1 MKILCVYYSMYGHI
15 YEMVQAAAEGAKSV
29 SGAQVTIKRVPE
41 TLPADVLAKMGAV
54 DAQKAQAKVEICTV
68 EDLAASDAIIFGTP
82 TRFGNMCGQ
91 MRQFLDSTGGLWM
104 KGALVGKVGSVISS
118 SATQHGGQESTI
130 LSFHNTL
137 LHQGMVIAG
146 LPYTFQGQMGITE
159 ITGCSPY
166 GASTIAGGQGERM
179 PSKNELDGARYQ
191 GRYVAQLAEK
201 LAGIKLG

>member
-1 MKILCVYYSMYGHI
+1 MKILIAYYSMYGHI
-15 YEMVQAAAEGAKSV
+15 YEMAKAAAEGAGSV
-29 SGAQVTIKRVPE
+29 KGAQVTIKRVPE
-41 TLPADVLAKMGAV
+41 TLPEEVLKKMGALE
-54 DAQKAQAKVEICTV
+54 AQKAQARVELCTP
-68 EDLAASDAIIFGTP
+68 EDLAAADGIIFATP

-104 KGALVGKVGSVISS
+104 AGALVGKVGSVMSS

-146 LPYTFQGQMGITE
+146 LPYSFKGQMGVAE
-159 ITGCSPY
+159 MTGCSPY

-191 GRYVAQLAEK
+191 GKYVAA
-201 LAGIKLG
+201 LAGRLAGFKAD